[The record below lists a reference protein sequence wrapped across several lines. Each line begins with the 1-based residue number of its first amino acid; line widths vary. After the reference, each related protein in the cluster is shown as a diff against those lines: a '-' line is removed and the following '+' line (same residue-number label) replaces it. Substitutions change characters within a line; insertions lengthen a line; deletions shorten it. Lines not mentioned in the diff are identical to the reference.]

1 VGPPWLTGKNG
12 RLALPQLE
20 LLGDP
25 LLAPHLPVTNGKLL
39 ALPAPFPPGYA
50 DPWADDAAA
59 AGPPP
64 PPGAVRAGL
73 HCGARAHFVR
83 TPGGCAAVAAAPAVD
98 QVLVAALCAGTPGAA
113 ALPPAAR
120 LGRMRLLLA
129 AAYRCTYAA
138 AALRGSGRLV
148 LTCVGGGVFGNP
160 PGEVA
165 AALAAAHA
173 EWAPRARGRLRRVV
187 LPLFS
192 RQGDLAGPYLAALE
206 AVGVRPVVVEWS

>member
-1 VGPPWLTGKNG
+1 MN
-12 RLALPQLE
+12 

-25 LLAPHLPVTNGKLL
+25 RLAPHFPVTNGKLL
-39 ALPAPFPPGYA
+39 VLDAPPPPGYA
-50 DPWADDAAA
+50 DPWSDPAAA
-59 AGPPP
+59 AAVAALPPH
-64 PPGAVRAGL
+64 GAVRAGL

-83 TPGGCAAVAAAPAVD
+83 VPGGCAAVAEAPAVD
-98 QVLVAALCAGTPGAA
+98 QCFVAALCASAPGAA
-113 ALPPAAR
+113 ALLPAAR

-148 LTCVGGGVFGNP
+148 LTCVGGGCFGNP
-160 PGEVA
+160 AREVA

-192 RQGDLAGPYLAALE
+192 REGDAAEPYRAALE
-206 AVGVRPVVVEWS
+206 AVGVRPVVVEWA